1 MKKKTIIIILI
12 IVILLTVVGIIIYNN
27 TQKKAV
33 SGPLRVASVWDAPVT
48 ASTLK
53 GDTLNFNDQSIR
65 EYVKLSRQGFEKGVA
80 DGKGSLEID
89 EILISGGTDVQAY
102 NRKVNDFF
110 SSNEVLMTVGTSSDE
125 TTMYTSM
132 EMNFFKI
139 PMLIPFADGNLSP
152 DNIGN
157 EYSFR
162 LTASSDKYA
171 EFFDTLFMSN
181 INDFLNTYVFGGRAL
196 PVVGNKVSVFFEDNF
211 NGNEAAVKITQNI
224 IDNGYDVQSYMSF
237 PMDSDLV
244 TAVQAAWVSVPE
256 DLKNVSAV
264 VIIGED
270 QASADNLEIVWHA
283 WEDQGLHP
291 FFYMVGYEPMDLSQD
306 ILNADNV
313 FFIQPHVNIASC
325 PAGITSRAEAVGYS
339 AGQIMVRALQQA
351 MKDQPA
357 EPSGISLWFQSEE
370 RQHESHQEYLS
381 SFRSNIRAALKDL
394 DDDIPCYGKLN
405 FNADPDEQ
413 VKLELVRYTGKNQ
426 FEPADV
432 GALSNAILQKN
443 RDYYGLE

>member
-12 IVILLTVVGIIIYNN
+12 IVILLAVAGIIIYNN

-270 QASADNLEIVWHA
+270 
-283 WEDQGLHP
+283 
-291 FFYMVGYEPMDLSQD
+291 
-306 ILNADNV
+306 
-313 FFIQPHVNIASC
+313 
-325 PAGITSRAEAVGYS
+325 
-339 AGQIMVRALQQA
+339 
-351 MKDQPA
+351 
-357 EPSGISLWFQSEE
+357 
-370 RQHESHQEYLS
+370 
-381 SFRSNIRAALKDL
+381 
-394 DDDIPCYGKLN
+394 
-405 FNADPDEQ
+405 
-413 VKLELVRYTGKNQ
+413 
-426 FEPADV
+426 
-432 GALSNAILQKN
+432 
-443 RDYYGLE
+443 